1 MSLLLQY
8 ILDTLKSALEKG
20 NRGMVREIRVLGFEC
35 VWIWSLIS
43 SRSSNL
49 KIPSFFQTLES
60 PAVAEYKAQQ
70 ELALKAAVS
79 AGEHKR
85 LLEVQHSEYISPGL
99 DYDDEDEEEDNDD
112 EAADTL
118 APMHVAMKDR
128 RSRVSALYG
137 VATEPKKKKK
147 GLLNKIGKSMKKL
160 ST

>member
-1 MSLLLQY
+1 M
-8 ILDTLKSALEKG
+8 
-20 NRGMVREIRVLGFEC
+20 
-35 VWIWSLIS
+35 
-43 SRSSNL
+43 
-49 KIPSFFQTLES
+49 
-60 PAVAEYKAQQ
+60 
-70 ELALKAAVS
+70 S

-99 DYDDEDEEEDNDD
+99 DYDDEDEEEDDDDD

-118 APMHVAMKDR
+118 APMMKDR